1 MLTVCKQA
9 LIQLISV
16 WHQYI
21 YDPLKENRRLVFLY
35 TLREYIRHVLIYF
48 PSHFLLLLPLRHIH
62 IITFSVPNL
71 IKTK

>member
-21 YDPLKENRRLVFLY
+21 YGPLKENRRLVFLCTFCEMIDTY
-35 TLREYIRHVLIYF
+35 MR
-48 PSHFLLLLPLRHIH
+48 LLLFFLQKK
-62 IITFSVPNL
+62 V
-71 IKTK
+71 